1 MVFSSP
7 SVNTRF
13 SAVALVVTPFLL
25 SACGGNA
32 DNADAQAGSTKTA
45 AQVESVVSSI
55 AGPQNAT
62 NLTGASAQS
71 SASVGDGTK
80 LLATISSVSTSPV
93 DQAIADMS
101 SPSEALV
108 IDPRF
113 DWQYNPKI
121 TMYAPRGDA
130 IPSWWSGE
138 RPTWTYAVLSWFT
151 AFEAQGNKAT
161 NTRVQLKDLRFYIL
175 SESTRKW
182 SQIDI
187 SSAPD
192 LNLWTYPFNY
202 VAPASGSG
210 MRKEADGG
218 ISVKPKYP
226 NFHHGWGNAKSI
238 SPQDVRAVFA
248 TIDYRLEV
256 DDTTK
261 PDDRA
266 VAKYVVD
273 VGADYYPDM
282 NLKWSPGY
290 APGVGNGRM
299 VLATNNW
306 RTATMLVPN
315 KNYGSTMDEMRT
327 NPPPF
332 ATTTT
337 TTPAPTPAPT
347 TTASTGAVV
356 ANNSG
361 KCLDVNGYSSADGAL
376 IDQWSCTGGGNQ
388 QWTTKDLGQSRV
400 ALVSK
405 LSNKCLD
412 IPAYS
417 TADGVQLQQYTCNS
431 GLNQSWTLSANSDG
445 SKTIKSVSSGKCL
458 AVASSSTTD
467 GAKVVQ
473 ATCVAGAANQRWQF
487 K

>member
-1 MVFSSP
+1 VAISAP
-7 SVNTRF
+7 RVNKRF
-13 SAVALVVTPFLL
+13 NAIAFLVTPFVLT
-25 SACGGNA
+25 ACGGSA
-32 DNADAQAGSTKTA
+32 DNPDIRAGSNRTA
-45 AQVESVVSSI
+45 AQVGSVATSVVGTSNAANASGTKAQTFAEA
-55 AGPQNAT
+55 AGT
-62 NLTGASAQS
+62 
-71 SASVGDGTK
+71 TK
-80 LLATISSVSTSPV
+80 LLATTSSVSTTPV

-121 TMYAPRGDA
+121 TMHAPRGDA
-130 IPSWWSGE
+130 IPSWWTGE
-138 RPTWTYAVLSWFT
+138 RPTWTWAVLSWFT

-182 SQIDI
+182 SQVDI

-192 LNLWTYPFNY
+192 LNLWTYPFKY

-210 MRKEADGG
+210 MRTEADGG

-238 SPQDVRAVFA
+238 NPQDVRAVFA

-256 DDTTK
+256 DDKTK

-282 NLKWSPGY
+282 QLKWSLGY

-337 TTPAPTPAPT
+337 TTPTPPPT
-347 TTASTGAVV
+347 TTAVSGAVL
-356 ANNSG
+356 ANHSS
-361 KCLDVNGYSSADGAL
+361 KCLDVNGYSSADGAT
-376 IDQWSCTGGGNQ
+376 IDQWACTGGANQ

-400 ALVSK
+400 AIVSK
-405 LSNKCLD
+405 MSNKCLD

-417 TADGVQLQQYTCNS
+417 TADGVQLQQYSCNS
-431 GLNQSWTLSANSDG
+431 GLNQSWTLTANSDG
-445 SKTIKSVSSGKCL
+445 SKTVKSVSSGKCL
-458 AVASSSTTD
+458 AVAASSTMD

-473 ATCVAGAANQRWQF
+473 ATCVAGAANQRWTF